1 MPNPVFGPKTFAY
14 LRDLAANNDRAW
26 FDAHLADYEAQ
37 VREPAL
43 AFIEAMAVEL
53 PFIST
58 HFTAIPRKVGG
69 SLMRVYRDTRFARDK
84 TPYKTNVGIQFRH
97 EAGKDVHAPGYYVHL
112 AADECFVGVGL
123 WRPDAPALG
132 RIRDLIVET
141 PEAWIAARDN
151 PEFRKHFA
159 LGGESLSNAP
169 RGYPKDHP
177 LLSDLRR
184 KDFIAMSIFT
194 QTQATG
200 NKLQPLVLERMRA
213 ATPLM
218 RFLCKAVEL
227 PF

>member
-1 MPNPVFGPKTFAY
+1 MAFTIETFHF
-14 LRDLAANNDRAW
+14 LDELTLHNERDW
-26 FDAHLADYEAQ
+26 FEAHKNRYETH

-43 AFIEAMAVEL
+43 AFIRAMAAPLAEL
-53 PFIST
+53 APLFK
-58 HFTAIPRKVGG
+58 AEDRKVGG
-69 SLMRVYRDTRFARDK
+69 SLMRVHRDTRFANDK

>member
-84 TPYKTNVGIQFRH
+84 TP
-97 EAGKDVHAPGYYVHL
+97 
-112 AADECFVGVGL
+112 
-123 WRPDAPALG
+123 
-132 RIRDLIVET
+132 
-141 PEAWIAARDN
+141 
-151 PEFRKHFA
+151 
-159 LGGESLSNAP
+159 
-169 RGYPKDHP
+169 
-177 LLSDLRR
+177 
-184 KDFIAMSIFT
+184 
-194 QTQATG
+194 
-200 NKLQPLVLERMRA
+200 
-213 ATPLM
+213 
-218 RFLCKAVEL
+218 
-227 PF
+227 